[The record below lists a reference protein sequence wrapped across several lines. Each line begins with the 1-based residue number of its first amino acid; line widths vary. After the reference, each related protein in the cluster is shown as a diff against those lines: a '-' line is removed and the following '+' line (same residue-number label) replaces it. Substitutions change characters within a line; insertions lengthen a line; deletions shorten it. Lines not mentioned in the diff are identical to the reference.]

1 MWRVFARFSS
11 DGLGWELGL
20 RSSGSAP
27 VGKSVQSDAEI
38 DGYSVRR
45 GVSRRGVRRG
55 HHGVQGDQD
64 DAFPCRAADV
74 PRLVRYIF
82 SRLHAEDEF
91 FVASLVRQA
100 GSWSGCRWRRG
111 RPST

>member
-27 VGKSVQSDAEI
+27 VGKSVQSDAI

-55 HHGVQGDQD
+55 HHGVQEIKMMP
-64 DAFPCRAADV
+64 FRA
-74 PRLVRYIF
+74 
-82 SRLHAEDEF
+82 
-91 FVASLVRQA
+91 
-100 GSWSGCRWRRG
+100 G
-111 RPST
+111 RPMYPG